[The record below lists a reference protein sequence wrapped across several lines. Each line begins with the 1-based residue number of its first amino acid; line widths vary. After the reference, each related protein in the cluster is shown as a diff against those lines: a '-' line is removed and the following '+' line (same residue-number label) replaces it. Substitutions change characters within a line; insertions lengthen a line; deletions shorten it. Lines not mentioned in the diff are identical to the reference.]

1 MLGLRPGAGLPVPA
15 AARGYQRSWLRGDL
29 VAGVTVAAYLVPQV
43 MAYATIAGLPPVT
56 GLWAAV
62 PALIV
67 YVLFGS
73 SKSLSMGP
81 EATTALMTLVA
92 VKPLAAGDPARYA
105 ELASTLALLTGL
117 MAVVAWLLRLG
128 FVADLL
134 SRPVLVGY
142 MAGVALIM
150 IADQLQHV
158 TGVPVAGQVFFA
170 QAGSF
175 ARGLGRVQPTVLA
188 VSLSVLGFLLLLRW
202 RWPRLPGPLLAV
214 LLATVAVAAFRPGGV
229 GVVGPVP
236 ARFPTVQLPALHP
249 QLLRELLLP
258 AFTVLIVGFSD
269 DVVTARS
276 FARRGEEI
284 VANRELLTLGVA
296 NAGSAL
302 VRGFPVSSSGTR
314 TAIAVTVGNK
324 TRAYSLAVAAAV
336 LAVLLFAHSLL
347 ARIPTAALGGIVI
360 FAAIQL
366 IDVTAFRRLFAFRRT
381 ELLIAVA
388 TFAGVLAFDILY
400 GVLVAIGLSVADL
413 LVRVA
418 RPHDAVQGFVP
429 GLAGMHDVDD
439 YPGAQTIPGL
449 VVYRYD
455 APLFFANA
463 EDFKRRALA
472 AAAQQ
477 PPVRWFVLNV
487 EANVEVDF
495 TALEALDA
503 VREEITSRGAVFA
516 LARVKQDLLTR
527 LQAFGL
533 ADKIGTELLFPTLPT
548 AVQAFQDQGGPQER
562 PELGL
567 RRVNGGLGDV
577 APAGRGGPDQDSW
590 FGLCQRPSVTLF
602 ALMVMPARRLLLD
615 IMGLVVLAVRG
626 RGRA

>member
-1 MLGLRPGAGLPVPA
+1 MIPGLAEL
-15 AARGYQRSWLRGDL
+15 RGYRRAWLAGDL
-29 VAGVTVAAYLVPQV
+29 LAGVTVAAYLVPQV

-62 PALIV
+62 PALIA

-73 SKSLSMGP
+73 STSLSMGP

-92 VKPLAAGDPARYA
+92 IKPLAAGDPARYA
-105 ELASTLALLTGL
+105 ELASTLALLTAV
-117 MAVVAWLLRLG
+117 MAVAAWLLRLG

-134 SRPVLVGY
+134 SKPVLVGY
-142 MAGVALIM
+142 MAGVAVIM

-158 TGVPVAGQVFFA
+158 TGIPVTGQVFFT
-170 QAGSF
+170 QVGSF
-175 ARGLGRVQPTVLA
+175 ARGLGHVQPAVLA

-214 LLATVAVAAFRPGGV
+214 LLASVAVAAFRPGGV

-236 ARFPTVQLPALHP
+236 ARLPTVQLPALHP
-249 QLLRELLLP
+249 QSLRELLLP

-284 VANRELLTLGVA
+284 VANRELLALSVA

-302 VRGFPVSSSGTR
+302 VHGFPVSSSGTR

-336 LAVLLFAHSLL
+336 LVVLLFAHSLL
-347 ARIPTAALGGIVI
+347 SRIPTAALGGIVI

-366 IDVTAFRRLFAFRRT
+366 IDVPAFRRLLAFRRT

-388 TFAGVLAFDILY
+388 TFLGVLAFDILY
-400 GVLVAIGLSVADL
+400 GVLIAVGLSVADL

-439 YPGAQTIPGL
+439 YPDAQTIPGL

-463 EDFKRRALA
+463 EDFRRRALA
-472 AAAQQ
+472 AADR
-477 PPVRWFVLNV
+477 PPGPLRWFVLNV
-487 EANVEVDF
+487 EANIEVDF
-495 TALEALDA
+495 TALEAMDA
-503 VREEITSRGAVFA
+503 VRVEITGQGAVFA
-516 LARVKQDLLTR
+516 LARVKQDLLAR

-548 AVQAFQDQGGPQER
+548 AVQAFRD
-562 PELGL
+562 
-567 RRVNGGLGDV
+567 
-577 APAGRGGPDQDSW
+577 RGGPAEGTKGPGS
-590 FGLCQRPSVTLF
+590 GNQRP
-602 ALMVMPARRLLLD
+602 
-615 IMGLVVLAVRG
+615 
-626 RGRA
+626 